1 MTYKAPISWTEAQRQ
16 GISRSPW
23 ARLVELDF
31 HSAARK
37 GKGYMILVIL
47 FLQIYYDD
55 VVLASRTW
63 IESVDISSSLLSFNY
78 LEAVGGW

>member
-1 MTYKAPISWTEAQRQ
+1 
-16 GISRSPW
+16 
-23 ARLVELDF
+23 LVELDF

>member
-1 MTYKAPISWTEAQRQ
+1 
-16 GISRSPW
+16 
-23 ARLVELDF
+23 
-31 HSAARK
+31 
-37 GKGYMILVIL
+37 MILVIL